1 MAAKQA
7 SSQDET
13 QTFRARHRFARMSPY
28 KVRLDMDQVR
38 GHRVEKA
45 LEILEFSR
53 RRGAKLI
60 YKVLRSAVANAEH
73 KINEHDIEVDI
84 TSLVVTDARVD
95 EGPKFRRWRPRARGA
110 AYPII
115 KRSCHISI
123 GLTPIA
129 EDADA
134 KTDGKRSGRAGKSKR

>member
-7 SSQDET
+7 SSQAT
-13 QTFRARHRFARMSPY
+13 TPTFRASHRFARMSPY

-73 KINEHDIEVDI
+73 KINEHEIEVDI
-84 TSLVVTDARVD
+84 TSLVVSDARVD

-110 AYPII
+110 AFPII

-123 GLTPIA
+123 GLTPMT
-129 EDADA
+129 EDEEA
-134 KTDGKRSGRAGKSKR
+134 KAGGKNSGRTKKNKR

>member
-7 SSQDET
+7 NSPET
-13 QTFRARHRFARMSPY
+13 NLTFRARHRFARMSPY

-38 GHRVEKA
+38 GQRIEKA

-73 KINEHDIEVDI
+73 KIDEHGIDVDI

-110 AYPII
+110 AFQII

-129 EDADA
+129 EDADS
-134 KTDGKRSGRAGKSKR
+134 KTDGKRSGRTRGTKR